1 MSRKKT
7 KSDTGEKVY
16 FSIYFSLSAL
26 LIAAIIFGLVKLWG
40 FLKEYEASQQ
50 YHTTDV
56 VLAELNSGDF
66 SKLFDGIDDEISEY
80 ETIEELYDQITS
92 RFTGEFTCTKSGKY
106 STDENPA
113 YMIKCNGE
121 NAAVLY
127 LKKESTMP
135 EYGLDIFGYD
145 KITGVTVQKNESA
158 TITLPDT
165 CTFTINGKQA
175 EGLSYTEEEIS
186 EAEKFGDYIEEKPVM
201 RTYSIDGLMNI
212 PDIKMF
218 DKNGRQLPVSLENN
232 VYSCALPTT
241 DNEAALQA
249 EEFAFEFAC
258 RYNEFV
264 SYDIYFYSLTPYL
277 IKGTELYENLRTYL
291 AQYYGYHTGYEF
303 RNKEIVSNTQY
314 SDNCFAVNLK
324 YQHVLFSYGK
334 EIVYDISY
342 TIYVAEI
349 DGNWKTIDM
358 IIN

>member
-1 MSRKKT
+1 MSRKKN
-7 KSDTGEKVY
+7 KSNTGEKVY

-26 LIAAIIFGLVKLWG
+26 LIAAIIFGIVKLWG

-50 YHTTDV
+50 YHTTNA
-56 VLAELNSGDF
+56 VLDELNSGNL
-66 SKLFDGIDDEISEY
+66 SKLFAGIDDEISEY
-80 ETIEELYDQITS
+80 ETMQALYDQITE

-106 STDENPA
+106 STDDNPA
-113 YMIKCNGE
+113 YMLKCGGE

-127 LKKESTMP
+127 LKKESTTP
-135 EYGLDIFGYD
+135 KYGLDIFGYD
-145 KITGVTVQKNESA
+145 KITGVVAQKNESA
-158 TITLPDT
+158 AIMLPDT
-165 CTFTINGKQA
+165 CTFTINGKSA
-175 EGLSYTEEEIS
+175 EGLPYTGEEIS
-186 EAEKFGDYIEEKPVM
+186 DAEKFGDFLDKKPAM
-201 RTYSIDGLMNI
+201 RTYSVDGLMNI
-212 PDIKMF
+212 PEIKMY
-218 DKNGRQLPVSLENN
+218 DKNGNQLPVSFEDNTF
-232 VYSCALPTT
+232 SCTLPTT

-258 RYNEFV
+258 KYNEFV

-303 RNKEIVSNTQY
+303 RNKEVVSNTQY

-342 TIYVAEI
+342 TIYVTNI
-349 DGNWKTIDM
+349 DGNWKTVNM